1 VIVLDLHPPENRS
14 QSGSDQTPGLPR
26 ARGPVSGAVL
36 EVFAGQLAAAD
47 LPPRP
52 TGLDPYGDDLQLAL
66 YLCYELHYRSFP
78 GVDPELEWD
87 PDLLALRREL
97 ERAFVAALQADVDG
111 GDDVDAAVDALLVE
125 PVEGTGPSWHLA
137 GDGELWQLREYVAHR
152 SIYHL
157 KEADPQAWVIPRL
170 DGQAKASLVTVEHDE
185 FGAGRGERV
194 HARIFAGM
202 MDELGLD
209 SRYHAYLDVAPAL
222 TLATVNVMSLFGL
235 HRRWRGA
242 SVGQFA
248 LVEVTSSPGSARLV
262 KALHR
267 LGAGEAATAFYAE
280 HVEADAVHEQ
290 LVRRGLLADLLARE
304 PELAA
309 DIVFGI
315 QASTLLED
323 RLADQLVRSWDE
335 GSSSLRRASE
345 PAGV

>member
-1 VIVLDLHPPENRS
+1 MLDLHTPERVT
-14 QSGSDQTPGLPR
+14 TPDDAPALPR
-26 ARGPVSGAVL
+26 ARGPVSEAVL
-36 EVFAGQLAAAD
+36 EVFAGRRAASS
-47 LPPRP
+47 LPRLS
-52 TGLDPYGDDLQLAL
+52 GLDAYGEVLQLAL
-66 YLCYELHYRSFP
+66 YVCYELHYRSFP

-87 PDLLALRREL
+87 PDLLALRRML
-97 ERAFVAALQADVDG
+97 ERTFLAALQAEVEG
-111 GDDVDAAVDALLVE
+111 GDDVDGTIDALLVE

-137 GDGELWQLREYVAHR
+137 ADGELWQLREYVAHR

-185 FGAGRGERV
+185 FGAGRGERI

-209 SRYHAYLDVAPAL
+209 STYHAYLDVAPAL

-262 KALHR
+262 KAMER
-267 LGAGEAATAFYAE
+267 MGTFYAE

-290 LVRRGLLADLLARE
+290 LVRRGLLADLVGRE

-309 DIVFGI
+309 DVVFGI

-323 RLADQLVRSWDE
+323 RLADYLLRSWDA
-335 GSSSLRRASE
+335 GSSSLRAGE

>member
-1 VIVLDLHPPENRS
+1 VPDVLTPERRV
-14 QSGSDQTPGLPR
+14 TPTDAADTVALPR
-26 ARGPVSGAVL
+26 PRGPVSGAVL
-36 EVFAGQLAAAD
+36 EVLTGERAARD
-47 LPPRP
+47 LPHPP
-52 TGLDPYGDDLQLAL
+52 SSGLDPYGDDLQLAL
-66 YLCYELHYRSFP
+66 YLCYELHYRGFP

-87 PDLLALRREL
+87 PDLLALRRDL
-97 ERAFVAALQADVDG
+97 EQVFVTALQADVEG
-111 GDDVDAAVDALLVE
+111 GDDVDAVVDALLVE
-125 PVEGTGPSWHLA
+125 PVEGTGPSWKLA
-137 GDGELWQLREYVAHR
+137 EDGELWQLREYVVQR

-185 FGAGRGERV
+185 FGAGHADRV

-209 SRYHAYLDVAPAL
+209 PTYHAYLDVAPAI

-262 KALHR
+262 KAMQR
-267 LGAGEAATAFYAE
+267 LGLSEAAQAFYEE
-280 HVEADAVHEQ
+280 HIEADAVHEQ
-290 LVRRGLLADLLARE
+290 LVRRGLLADLTTRE

-315 QASTLLED
+315 QASSFLED
-323 RLADQLVRSWDE
+323 RLADHLVRSWDA
-335 GSSSLRRASE
+335 GSSSLLRA
-345 PAGV
+345 VD

>member
-1 VIVLDLHPPENRS
+1 LLDLHPSESPVTTPEA
-14 QSGSDQTPGLPR
+14 PALPH
-26 ARGPVSGAVL
+26 ARGPVSEAVL
-36 EVFAGQLAAAD
+36 EVFAGRRATSD
-47 LPPRP
+47 LPQPSGP
-52 TGLDPYGDDLQLAL
+52 DPYGDDLQLAL

-87 PDLLALRREL
+87 PDLLTLRRDL
-97 ERAFVAALQADVDG
+97 ERCFLAALQADVEG
-111 GDDVDAAVDALLVE
+111 GDDVEGAIDALLVE
-125 PVEGTGPSWHLA
+125 PVEGSGPSWRLA
-137 GDGELWQLREYVAHR
+137 DVGELWQLREYVAHR

-185 FGAGRGERV
+185 FGAGRADRM
-194 HARIFAGM
+194 HSRIFAEM

-209 SRYHAYLDVAPAL
+209 SSYHAFLDVAPAL

-262 KALHR
+262 KAMR
-267 LGAGEAATAFYAE
+267 RMGTSEAATAFYAE

-290 LVRRGLLADLLARE
+290 LVRRGLLADLVGRE

-323 RLADQLVRSWDE
+323 LLADHLIRSWDA
-335 GSSSLRRASE
+335 GSSSLRVAD
-345 PAGV
+345 GV

>member
-1 VIVLDLHPPENRS
+1 VPDLHPPDRH
-14 QSGSDQTPGLPR
+14 PGTHGAVPALPR
-26 ARGPVSGAVL
+26 SRGPVSGAVL
-36 EVFAGQLAAAD
+36 EVLAGRRAAGS
-47 LPPRP
+47 LPRP
-52 TGLDPYGDDLQLAL
+52 SGLDPYGEDLHLAL

-78 GVDPELEWD
+78 GVDPELEWE
-87 PDLLALRREL
+87 PDLLALRRDL
-97 ERAFVAALQADVDG
+97 ERTFLVALQADVDG
-111 GDDVDAAVDALLVE
+111 GDDIEAAVDALLIE
-125 PVEGTGPSWHLA
+125 PVEGTGPSWHLVEN
-137 GDGELWQLREYVAHR
+137 GELWQLREYVAQR

-170 DGQAKASLVTVEHDE
+170 EGQAKASLVSVEHDE
-185 FGAGRGERV
+185 FGAGHGERV

-209 SRYHAYLDVAPAL
+209 SSYHAYLDVAPAT

-262 KALHR
+262 KAMQR
-267 LGAGEAATAFYAE
+267 LGTSPAATAFYAE

-290 LVRRGLLADLLARE
+290 LVRRGLLADLVARE

-309 DIVFGI
+309 DVVFGI

-323 RLADQLVRSWDE
+323 RLADHLLRSWDA
-335 GSSSLRRASE
+335 GSSSLRGAAE

>member
-1 VIVLDLHPPENRS
+1 MLDVHPPERH
-14 QSGSDQTPGLPR
+14 DAAVLPH

-36 EVFAGQLAAAD
+36 EVLAGERAASD
-47 LPPRP
+47 LPHPSS
-52 TGLDPYGDDLQLAL
+52 GIDPYGDDLQLAL
-66 YLCYELHYRSFP
+66 YLCYELHYRGFP

-87 PDLLALRREL
+87 PDLLALRRSL
-97 ERAFVAALQADVDG
+97 EQPFLAALQAEVEG
-111 GDDVDAAVDALLVE
+111 GDDVQGAIDALLVE
-125 PVEGTGPSWHLA
+125 PVEGTGPSWRMA
-137 GDGELWQLREYVAHR
+137 QDGELWELREYVIQR

-185 FGAGRGERV
+185 FGAGRGDRV
-194 HARIFAGM
+194 HATIFASM

-209 SRYHAYLDVAPAL
+209 SSYHAYLDVAPAI

-262 KALHR
+262 TAMQR
-267 LGAGEAATAFYAE
+267 LGLPEAATAFYAE

-290 LVRRGLLADLLARE
+290 LVRRGLLADLVARE

-323 RLADQLVRSWDE
+323 RLADHLVRSWDA
-335 GSSSLRRASE
+335 GSSSLLRVAE
-345 PAGV
+345 AV

>member
-1 VIVLDLHPPENRS
+1 VLDVH
-14 QSGSDQTPGLPR
+14 TPALPQ

-36 EVFAGQLAAAD
+36 EVLGGERAPSD
-47 LPPRP
+47 LPHPSS
-52 TGLDPYGDDLQLAL
+52 GLDPYGDDLQLAL
-66 YLCYELHYRSFP
+66 YLCYELHYRGFP
-78 GVDPELEWD
+78 GVEEDLEWD
-87 PDLLALRREL
+87 PDLLALRRSL
-97 ERAFVAALQADVDG
+97 EQPFLAALQADVEG
-111 GDDVDAAVDALLVE
+111 GDDVQAAVDALLVE
-125 PVEGTGPSWHLA
+125 PVEGSGPSWRLA
-137 GDGELWQLREYVAHR
+137 ADGELWQLREYVAQR

-157 KEADPQAWVIPRL
+157 KEADPQAWVIPRI

-194 HARIFAGM
+194 HATIFARM

-209 SRYHAYLDVAPAL
+209 SSYHAYLDVAPAL

-262 KALHR
+262 KAMER
-267 LGAGEAATAFYAE
+267 LGTSEAARAFYEE
-280 HVEADAVHEQ
+280 HIEADAVHEQ
-290 LVRRGLLADLLARE
+290 LVRRGLLADLLSRE
-304 PELAA
+304 PSLAP

-323 RLADQLVRSWDE
+323 RLADHLVRSWDS
-335 GSSSLRRASE
+335 GSSSLLRA
-345 PAGV
+345 AV